1 MKCATGIIFRY
12 DLNVNF
18 QALHFFLAH
27 DKVCIIY
34 VVSESQFQI
43 KIRAGSSIVG
53 TCQMSHFVSSV
64 NTITFPIK
72 PQEFFKNNGIIF
84 GSAIFTLCYQ
94 PEPSNSSP
102 DFWDLWARNRREHN
116 NSLCGRL
123 KSIKFLW
130 PLIKQRIFTHS
141 FRFESTQGINNFRVH

>member
-53 TCQMSHFVSSV
+53 TCQKSHFVSSA
-64 NTITFPIK
+64 NTMISYQTPRVFQK
-72 PQEFFKNNGIIF
+72 QWNNI
-84 GSAIFTLCYQ
+84 
-94 PEPSNSSP
+94 
-102 DFWDLWARNRREHN
+102 R
-116 NSLCGRL
+116 
-123 KSIKFLW
+123 
-130 PLIKQRIFTHS
+130 
-141 FRFESTQGINNFRVH
+141 